1 MKVLAVIP
9 ARWNS
14 SRFPGKPIALI
25 KGKPMIYLVWK
36 QVIKSKSIT
45 DCIVATDDK
54 RISNICKKMDIKV
67 MITSKKHLTGTDRL
81 YEVSKR
87 IKSDIYVNIQGDEP
101 LINPKSIDKIIIS
114 LKKNLARGY
123 CVCQAYATENGLKQ
137 DKKNSIGF
145 IALSSLNDIL
155 YASRSIIP
163 FNYDKKK
170 IKLYRTV
177 GLFAFTKKILKKF
190 SRLKSDLEK
199 KEKLEILRF
208 LENNIKVKGV
218 FVKERIADVN
228 YPSDINRI
236 EKLLKR

>member
-114 LKKNLARGY
+114 LKK
-123 CVCQAYATENGLKQ
+123 
-137 DKKNSIGF
+137 I
-145 IALSSLNDIL
+145 
-155 YASRSIIP
+155 
-163 FNYDKKK
+163 
-170 IKLYRTV
+170 
-177 GLFAFTKKILKKF
+177 
-190 SRLKSDLEK
+190 
-199 KEKLEILRF
+199 
-208 LENNIKVKGV
+208 
-218 FVKERIADVN
+218 
-228 YPSDINRI
+228 
-236 EKLLKR
+236 